1 MSAGAGLSAGQT
13 ADITQA
19 DAHTSA
25 ARAIVN
31 AGARL
36 VAAGLIAG
44 KDGNISVRLG
54 ADRFLV
60 TPAGMGKGRMSAD
73 DLITVDLN
81 GRVLGSLGRPSSELA
96 VHLAIYRARPDA
108 RAVVHAH
115 PPTATGFALAGEDFM
130 APLLPEI
137 ILGLGGVPLVPY
149 AIPGSEALAANVER
163 SVRTHDALLL
173 ANHGAVTLG
182 PTLEL
187 ALERM
192 ETLEHAARI
201 ILTARLL
208 GRVNPLTPEQLQALE
223 MLRDAASRGGASTF
237 PQESAR

>member
-1 MSAGAGLSAGQT
+1 MSGEAGQLAGLMAGASE
-13 ADITQA
+13 A
-19 DAHTSA
+19 DAHASA
-25 ARAIVN
+25 ASAIVV

-44 KDGNISVRLG
+44 KDGNISVRLD
-54 ADRFLV
+54 ADLFLV
-60 TPAGMGKGRMSAD
+60 TPAGVGKGRMIEG
-73 DLITVDLN
+73 DLIRVDLN
-81 GRVLGSLGRPSSELA
+81 GRVVSSVGRPSTELA
-96 VHLAIYRARPDA
+96 VHLAIYRARPDVM
-108 RAVVHAH
+108 AVVHAH

-149 AIPGSEALAANVER
+149 AIPGSEALATNVER
-163 SVRTHDALLL
+163 IVRTHDALLL

-182 PTLEL
+182 STLEL

-192 ETLEHAARI
+192 EILEHAARI

-208 GRVNPLTPEQLQALE
+208 GRVNQLTPEQLQALHT
-223 MLRDAASRGGASTF
+223 LREAASGGGASTF
-237 PQESAR
+237 AQESAR